1 MRLFDKAIDAF
12 QKSISINPNN
22 AYEHNNLGTAFADL
36 GHVNEAIYEYRA
48 AIKLEAISLRWL
60 FLLASLVGLLPLNED
75 FFGVC
80 F

>member
-1 MRLFDKAIDAF
+1 MRYSEIGKFKRGLCFLYSYSD
-12 QKSISINPNN
+12 
-22 AYEHNNLGTAFADL
+22 YESRTFRDYTPQNVQLKKD
-36 GHVNEAIYEYRA
+36 IA